1 MNKDVPLVMLVNDEP
16 VMCDVMRRILEM
28 NGYRVIVAND
38 GATALENARQ
48 SRPELVVL
56 DLGMPI
62 SDKRELS
69 AQIRKNTDCRI
80 IYFTSITNS
89 LINEKAKRISGEVD
103 AFITRPT
110 SMKKILSVVENTLGS
125 YQHPVEARV

>member
-1 MNKDVPLVMLVNDEP
+1 MKKDVPLVMLVNDEP

-38 GATALENARQ
+38 GATALEHAKQ
-48 SRPELVVL
+48 SKPDLVVL
-56 DLGMPI
+56 DLGLPI

-110 SMKKILSVVENTLGS
+110 SMKKILSVVGNTLES